1 MKSKI
6 KNRNLVRSF
15 IFYKRIFLLENS
27 ESHRILLS
35 NVVLHCCD
43 FSGNVKPFPIARIW
57 SERINREFT
66 KQVNKDQHSKKKKNV
81 FSFSTIKKMN

>member
-1 MKSKI
+1 M
-6 KNRNLVRSF
+6 NSF
-15 IFYKRIFLLENS
+15 LSLENS

-66 KQVNKDQHSKKKKNV
+66 KQVN
-81 FSFSTIKKMN
+81 